1 MDELEYIL
9 GDASTTYGALRISH
23 GYTAPLRTPK
33 YIEVG
38 NEEYV

>member
-23 GYTAPLRTPK
+23 GFKSPLRRPA